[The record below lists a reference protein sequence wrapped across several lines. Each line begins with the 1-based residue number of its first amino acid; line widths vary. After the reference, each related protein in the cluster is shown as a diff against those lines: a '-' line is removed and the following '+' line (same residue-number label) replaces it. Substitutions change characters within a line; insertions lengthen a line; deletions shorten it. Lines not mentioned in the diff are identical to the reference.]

1 MNDAAMKWID
11 SFLAKLRNERNYS
24 PHTLKSYSR
33 DLQSLIAYCDK
44 QEITQW
50 SDIDDQ
56 AIRLLISQRH
66 RQGLGGASL
75 QRMLSTFRSFF
86 KYLLIENQV
95 LNNPAQHIQAP
106 KTGRKLPSTLDVDSV
121 VRLIEIKGDE
131 VDTVRDRAMLEL
143 FYSSGLRLSELS
155 SLDVNDGQ
163 KSLSGIIRVTGK
175 GDKERELPVGDKASA
190 AIKQWLTRRAELAN
204 KDESALFVGK
214 QGKRIHN
221 SVIQKRLKY
230 WAQKQGIEMNVFPH
244 LLRHSFASHM
254 LESSGDL
261 RAVQELLG
269 HTDISTTQIYTHLD
283 FQHLAKVYDAAHPR
297 ARLGA
302 KRGAKLSAKRGD
314 KLTKK

>member
-1 MNDAAMKWID
+1 MNDTAMKWIN

-33 DLQSLIAYCDK
+33 DLNLLIAYCD
-44 QEITQW
+44 QEKISQW
-50 SDIDDQ
+50 ADIDDQ
-56 AIRLLISQRH
+56 HIRSLISKKH

-75 QRMLSTFRSFF
+75 QHLLSTFRSFF
-86 KYLLIENQV
+86 KYLLVENIV
-95 LNNPAQHIQAP
+95 KNNPAQNIQAP

-121 VRLIEIKGDE
+121 TRLIEIKGDE
-131 VDTVRDRAMLEL
+131 VETVRDRAMLEL

-155 SLDVNDGQ
+155 SLDVENG
-163 KSLSGIIRVTGK
+163 KIITSGTIRVKGK
-175 GDKERELPVGDKASA
+175 GDKERDIPVGKKACD
-190 AIKQWLTRRAELAN
+190 AIKAWLTRRAEIAN
-204 KDESALFVGK
+204 ENEHALFVGK

-230 WAQKQGIEMNVFPH
+230 WAQKQGIDMNVFPH

-297 ARLGA
+297 A
-302 KRGAKLSAKRGD
+302 

>member
-1 MNDAAMKWID
+1 MTDSAMKWIN
-11 SFLAKLRNERNYS
+11 SFLAKLQNERNYS
-24 PHTLKSYSR
+24 PHTLKNYSR
-33 DLQSLIAYCDK
+33 DLKSLVAYCAQ
-44 QEITQW
+44 QEIEQW
-50 SDIDDQ
+50 LDVDEQ
-56 AIRLLISQRH
+56 HIRLLISKRH

-86 KYLLIENQV
+86 KFLLIENQIKS
-95 LNNPAQHIQAP
+95 NPATNVQAP
-106 KTGRKLPSTLDVDSV
+106 KSARKLPSTLDVDSV

-131 VDTVRDRAMLEL
+131 VETVRDRAMLEL

-155 SLDVNDGQ
+155 SLDLENG
-163 KSLSGIIRVTGK
+163 KNSLSGMIRVRGT
-175 GDKERELPVGDKASA
+175 GDKERDLPVGEKAGV
-190 AIKQWLTRRAELAN
+190 AIKAWLLRRAELAN
-204 KDESALFVGK
+204 KNEQALFVGK

-230 WAQKQGIEMNVFPH
+230 WAQKQGIDVNVFPH

-269 HTDISTTQIYTHLD
+269 HADISTTQIYTHLD

-297 ARLGA
+297 A
-302 KRGAKLSAKRGD
+302 KLN
-314 KLTKK
+314 KK

>member
-24 PHTLKSYSR
+24 PHTLKNYSR
-33 DLQSLIAYCDK
+33 DLRSLIEYCE
-44 QEITQW
+44 QQAITQW
-50 SDIDDQ
+50 FDVDDQ
-56 AIRLLISQRH
+56 HIRLLISKKH

-75 QRMLSTFRSFF
+75 QRLLSTFRSFF
-86 KYLLIENQV
+86 KFLLIENIV
-95 LNNPAQHIQAP
+95 KNNPATNIQAP
-106 KTGRKLPSTLDVDSV
+106 KNNRKLPSTLDVDNV
-121 VRLIEIKGDE
+121 TRLIEIKGDE
-131 VDTVRDRAMLEL
+131 VETVRDRAILEL

-155 SLDVNDGQ
+155 SLNIE
-163 KSLSGIIRVTGK
+163 SGNEIAAGTLRVKGK
-175 GDKERELPVGDKASA
+175 GDKERDLPVGSKASA
-190 AIKQWLTRRAELAN
+190 AVKDWLKRRNELVN
-204 KDESALFVGK
+204 EKHKNEQALFLGK

-230 WAQKQGIEMNVFPH
+230 WAQKQGIDLNVFPH

-269 HTDISTTQIYTHLD
+269 HADISTTQIYTHLD

-297 ARLGA
+297 AKLGT
-302 KRGAKLSAKRGD
+302 KLN
-314 KLTKK
+314 KK

>member
-1 MNDAAMKWID
+1 MTDSAMKWIN
-11 SFLAKLRNERNYS
+11 SFLAKLQHERNYS

-33 DLQSLIAYCDK
+33 DLKSLVAYCAQ
-44 QEITQW
+44 QEIEQW
-50 SDIDDQ
+50 LDVDEQ
-56 AIRLLISQRH
+56 HIRLLVSKRH
-66 RQGLGGASL
+66 RQGLGGTSL

-86 KYLLIENQV
+86 KFLLIENQIKS
-95 LNNPAQHIQAP
+95 NPAANIQAP
-106 KTGRKLPSTLDVDSV
+106 KSARKLPSTLDVDSV

-131 VDTVRDRAMLEL
+131 VETVRDRAMLEL

-155 SLDVNDGQ
+155 SLDLESGKN
-163 KSLSGIIRVTGK
+163 SLSGMIRVRGK
-175 GDKERELPVGDKASA
+175 GDKERDLPVGEKAGL
-190 AIKQWLTRRAELAN
+190 AIKAWLLRRAELAN
-204 KDESALFVGK
+204 KNEQALFVGK

-230 WAQKQGIEMNVFPH
+230 WAQKQGIDVNVFPH

-269 HTDISTTQIYTHLD
+269 HADISTTQIYTHLD

-297 ARLGA
+297 A
-302 KRGAKLSAKRGD
+302 KLN
-314 KLTKK
+314 KK

>member
-1 MNDAAMKWID
+1 MNDSAMKWID

-24 PHTLKSYSR
+24 PHTLKSYTR
-33 DLQSLIAYCDK
+33 DLQSLIAFCDE
-44 QEITQW
+44 QNITEW
-50 SDIDDQ
+50 IDVDDQ
-56 AIRLLISQRH
+56 HIRSLISKRH

-75 QRMLSTFRSFF
+75 QRLLSTFRSFF
-86 KYLLIENQV
+86 KYLLIENIV
-95 LNNPAQHIQAP
+95 KNNPAQNIQAP
-106 KTGRKLPSTLDVDSV
+106 KTSRKLPSTLDVDSV

-131 VDTVRDRAMLEL
+131 VETVRDRAMLEL

-155 SLDVNDGQ
+155 GLDIDEG
-163 KSLSGIIRVTGK
+163 KSSLSGTIRVRGK
-175 GDKERELPVGDKASA
+175 GAKERDIPVGKKACD
-190 AIKQWLTRRAELAN
+190 AINTWLKRRAELAN
-204 KDESALFVGK
+204 ENEQALFVGK

-230 WAQKQGIEMNVFPH
+230 WAQKQGIDMNVFPH
-244 LLRHSFASHM
+244 MLRHSFASHM

-269 HTDISTTQIYTHLD
+269 HADISTTQIYTHLD

-297 ARLGA
+297 A
-302 KRGAKLSAKRGD
+302 

>member
-1 MNDAAMKWID
+1 MNNEAKKWID

-33 DLQSLIAYCDK
+33 DLKSLLSFYEQQNVPQWA
-44 QEITQW
+44 EITEQH
-50 SDIDDQ
+50 
-56 AIRLLISQRH
+56 IRTLISQRH

-75 QRMLSTFRSFF
+75 QRMLSSFRSFF
-86 KYLLIENQV
+86 KYLLIENKIK
-95 LNNPAQHIQAP
+95 NNPAANVQAP
-106 KTGRKLPSTLDVDSV
+106 KTSRKLPSTLDVDNV

-131 VDTVRDRAMLEL
+131 VETVRDRAILEL

-155 SLDVNDGQ
+155 SLNIDDGK
-163 KSLSGIIRVTGK
+163 KSITGIIRVKGK
-175 GDKERELPVGDKASA
+175 GDKERDLPVGKKACSA
-190 AIKQWLTRRAELAN
+190 MTEWLSRRAELAN
-204 KDESALFVGK
+204 ENEQALFVGK

-230 WAQKQGIEMNVFPH
+230 WAQKQGIDINVFPH

-269 HTDISTTQIYTHLD
+269 HADISTTQIYTHLD

-297 ARLGA
+297 A
-302 KRGAKLSAKRGD
+302 

>member
-1 MNDAAMKWID
+1 MNESAMKWIN

-33 DLQSLIAYCDK
+33 DLNSLIVYCDEE
-44 QEITQW
+44 EITQW

-56 AIRLLISQRH
+56 NIRTLISKKH
-66 RQGLGGASL
+66 RQGLSGASL
-75 QRMLSTFRSFF
+75 QRLLSTFRSFF
-86 KYLLIENQV
+86 KYLLVENMIK
-95 LNNPAQHIQAP
+95 NNPAKNIQAP

-121 VRLIEIKGDE
+121 TRLIEIKGDE
-131 VDTVRDRAMLEL
+131 VETVRDRAILEL

-155 SLDVNDGQ
+155 SLDIEIGKNIT
-163 KSLSGIIRVTGK
+163 SGAIRVKGK
-175 GDKERELPVGDKASA
+175 GDKERDIPVGKKASEA
-190 AIKQWLTRRAELAN
+190 VKAWLTRRVELAN
-204 KDESALFVGK
+204 ENEQALFVGK

-230 WAQKQGIEMNVFPH
+230 WAQKQGIDINVFPH

-269 HTDISTTQIYTHLD
+269 HADISTTQIYTHLD

-297 ARLGA
+297 AKLG
-302 KRGAKLSAKRGD
+302 
-314 KLTKK
+314 KK

>member
-1 MNDAAMKWID
+1 MKWID

-24 PHTLKSYSR
+24 PHTLSSYSR
-33 DLQSLIAYCDK
+33 DLKSLTAYCEQ
-44 QEITQW
+44 QEIERW
-50 SDIDDQ
+50 IDIDDQ
-56 AIRLLISQRH
+56 HIRSLISKRH

-75 QRMLSTFRSFF
+75 QHLLSTFRSFF
-86 KYLLIENQV
+86 KFLLVENQIQ
-95 LNNPAQHIQAP
+95 NNPALNIQTP
-106 KTGRKLPSTLDVDSV
+106 KTGRKLPSTLDVDSMA
-121 VRLIEIKGDE
+121 RLIEIKGDE
-131 VDTVRDRAMLEL
+131 VETVRDRAMLEL

-155 SLDVNDGQ
+155 SLNVEDG
-163 KSLSGIIRVTGK
+163 KNSAAGTIRVTGK
-175 GDKERELPVGDKASA
+175 GNKERDVPVGTKACE
-190 AIKQWLTRRAELAN
+190 AIKLWLTRRVEIAN
-204 KDESALFVGK
+204 ENEQALFVGK

-230 WAQKQGIEMNVFPH
+230 WAQKQGIDLNVFPH

-269 HTDISTTQIYTHLD
+269 HADISTTQIYTHLD

-297 ARLGA
+297 A
-302 KRGAKLSAKRGD
+302 

>member
-1 MNDAAMKWID
+1 MKWIN

-33 DLQSLIAYCDK
+33 DLDSLITYCDQQK
-44 QEITQW
+44 IAQW
-50 SDIDDQ
+50 TDVDDQ
-56 AIRLLISQRH
+56 DIRSLISKRY

-86 KYLLIENQV
+86 KFLLIENKIK
-95 LNNPAQHIQAP
+95 NNPALNIQAP
-106 KTGRKLPSTLDVDSV
+106 KTGRKLPSTLDVDSII
-121 VRLIEIKGDE
+121 RLIEIKGDE
-131 VDTVRDRAMLEL
+131 VETVRDRAMLEL

-155 SLDVNDGQ
+155 SLDIEDGQ
-163 KSLSGIIRVTGK
+163 NSIAGMIRVKGK
-175 GDKERELPVGDKASA
+175 GNKERDLPVGDKACE
-190 AIKQWLTRRAELAN
+190 AIKAWLARRVELAGEN
-204 KDESALFVGK
+204 EQALFVGK

-230 WAQKQGIEMNVFPH
+230 WAKKQGIDMNVFPH

-254 LESSGDL
+254 LEASGDL

-269 HTDISTTQIYTHLD
+269 HADISTTQIYTHLD

-297 ARLGA
+297 AKLGK
-302 KRGAKLSAKRGD
+302 KR
-314 KLTKK
+314 

>member
-1 MNDAAMKWID
+1 MTDSAMKWIN
-11 SFLAKLRNERNYS
+11 SFLAKLQHERNYS
-24 PHTLKSYSR
+24 PHTLKNYSR
-33 DLQSLIAYCDK
+33 DLKSLVAYCAQ
-44 QEITQW
+44 QEIVQW
-50 SDIDDQ
+50 LDVDEQ
-56 AIRLLISQRH
+56 HIRLLISKRH

-86 KYLLIENQV
+86 KFLLIEDQIKS
-95 LNNPAQHIQAP
+95 NPAANIQAP
-106 KTGRKLPSTLDVDSV
+106 KSARKLPSTLDVDSV

-131 VDTVRDRAMLEL
+131 VETVRDRAMLEL

-155 SLDVNDGQ
+155 SLDLENG
-163 KSLSGIIRVTGK
+163 KNILSGMIRVRGK
-175 GDKERELPVGDKASA
+175 GDKERDLPVGEKAGL
-190 AIKQWLTRRAELAN
+190 AIKAWLLRRAELAN
-204 KDESALFVGK
+204 KNEQALFVGK

-230 WAQKQGIEMNVFPH
+230 WAQKQGIDVNVFPH

-269 HTDISTTQIYTHLD
+269 HADISTTQIYTHLD

-297 ARLGA
+297 A
-302 KRGAKLSAKRGD
+302 KLN
-314 KLTKK
+314 KK